1 MKQAVLGLIG
11 AGNLAKNQHLP
22 NLMWTPHA
30 RLKTV
35 CDLREQAVR
44 EAQAQFRV
52 PHGETDYRKLLAD
65 PEIEGVVIATRAEQ
79 HAELAIAALRAGK
92 HVYVEK
98 PLAESV
104 AQCQA
109 IVAEQ
114 EKSGK
119 HVAVGFNR
127 RFAPAYRKARELLR
141 ANGGAQNIY
150 YRISDTYCYTW
161 GKNYPPGQRVFHEL
175 CHIFDLLRWLTGSEI
190 DSVYT
195 VESRPDDEIITLKFK
210 SGPVATIL
218 SSGWSTLDWP
228 KEYLEALA
236 AKGGLTVDSFVEL
249 RTYGLPGA
257 ERCYRFRGHFH
268 PRSEWTQRY
277 LYEALGSEALRA
289 ICALEPDRFAVECG
303 RGLPENATA
312 EDRIHHEYLAHR
324 LAGAGYSV
332 DKGWIHA
339 LDHFGSCI
347 ADGATPET
355 AGARDGL
362 IGELLANAVVE
373 SRKTKAPVRMKDE

>member
-1 MKQAVLGLIG
+1 MTQAILGLIG

-44 EAQAQFRV
+44 DAQAQFRV
-52 PHGETDYRKLLAD
+52 PNGETDYRKVLAD
-65 PEIEGVVIATRAEQ
+65 PEIQGVVIATRAEQ
-79 HAELAIAALRAGK
+79 HAELTIEALRAGK

-104 AQCQA
+104 PQCQA

-114 EKSGK
+114 KKSGK
-119 HVAVGFNR
+119 NVAVGFNR
-127 RFAPAYRKARELLR
+127 RFAPAYRKAKELLQ
-141 ANGGAQNIY
+141 ANGGARNIY

-190 DSVYT
+190 ESVYT
-195 VESRPDDEIITLKFK
+195 IASRPDDEIITLKFK
-210 SGPVATIL
+210 DGPVATIL

-228 KEYLEALA
+228 KEYIEVVA

-257 ERCYRFRGHFH
+257 ERCYRYRGHFH

-277 LYEALGSEALRA
+277 LYEALGIEALRA
-289 ICALEPDRFAVECG
+289 ICSMEPDRFAVECG
-303 RGLPENATA
+303 RKLPEDASG
-312 EDRIHHEYLAHR
+312 EDQVHHEFLSHR

-339 LDHFGSCI
+339 MDHFGACI
-347 ADGATPET
+347 LNGQTPET
-355 AGARDGL
+355 ASARDGL

-373 SRKTKAPVRMKDE
+373 SRKLKGPVRMSEC